1 MTVSSTQSTV
11 TKKSAMLKLV
21 ILAGIIVAVVLTA
34 RALGLGRYTDPA
46 VLVGA
51 IRDSRSLPAAPLLF
65 ILAYAVVASFG
76 LPGTPLT
83 LAGGAI
89 FGVVGGT
96 LYNWIGASI
105 GATGAYLLARALGKD
120 AIRSLL
126 GKRGEKLDSL
136 TEAGGFMGLLRLR
149 LIPAVPFNALNFG
162 AGLAG
167 MKARDYVA
175 ATALGILPGTAVY
188 TYFADSLLAGAEGA
202 KQQALVR
209 VAIAGALLIMLSFIP
224 TLARRLGWIAPTSGA
239 ALLLCLA
246 TSSGAQPV
254 DHSTFD
260 VLLKRHV
267 VDGMVDYDAFK
278 TSPEF
283 AGYLASLDK
292 VNPAVLPEKERI
304 AFWVNVYNAF
314 TIQLINKH
322 NERQSIRNIN
332 KTGGVFK
339 FYGPWRE
346 QLVKAGGKVYHLD
359 NVEHDILRK
368 EFKEPRIHFAL
379 VCAAMGCPPLRS
391 EAYTGAAL
399 DEQLEDQ
406 GKIFMNNPTKNRV
419 DVGAN
424 LFNWS
429 LVFEKFGGDFGP
441 DAKAVGRYA
450 ARYLPQGPERAL
462 LEKGGFKT
470 RQLPYDWTL
479 NSQEKAR
486 KLAMK

>member
-1 MTVSSTQSTV
+1 MAQARSS
-11 TKKSAMLKLV
+11 KKAAALKL
-21 ILAGIIVAVVLTA
+21 LAFVAIIVGGVLVA

-46 VLVGA
+46 VLVAA
-51 IRDSRSLPAAPLLF
+51 IRESRELPAAPLLF
-65 ILAYAVVASFG
+65 IVAYAVVASFG

-89 FGVVGGT
+89 FGAVGGT

-126 GKRGEKLDSL
+126 GKRGEKLEAL
-136 TEAGGFMGLLRLR
+136 TEAGGLMGLLRLR

-167 MKARDYVA
+167 MRAKDYIVA
-175 ATALGILPGTAVY
+175 TTFGILPGTAVY

-209 VAIAGALLIMLSFIP
+209 VAIAGALLIMLSFVP
-224 TLARRLGWIAPTSGA
+224 ALARRFGWIAPTAGA
-239 ALLLCLA
+239 ALFLSMTGLA
-246 TSSGAQPV
+246 QAQTV
-254 DHSTFD
+254 DHSPFD
-260 VLLKRHV
+260 MLLRKHV
-267 VDGMVDYDAFK
+267 VRGMVDYDAFK
-278 TSPEF
+278 ASPEF

-292 VNPAVLPEKERI
+292 VSPATLPEKERI
-304 AFWVNVYNAF
+304 AYWINVYNAF
-314 TIQLINKH
+314 TIQLINQH
-322 NERQSIRNIN
+322 GERESIRNIN

-346 QLVKAGGKVYHLD
+346 QLVKAGGKLYHLD

-368 EFKEPRIHFAL
+368 EYKEPRIHFAL

-399 DEQLEDQ
+399 DAQLDDQ
-406 GKIFMNNPTKNRV
+406 GNTFLNDPAKNRV
-419 DVGAN
+419 DVPAN

-441 DAKAVGRYA
+441 NANAVAKAVVK
-450 ARYLPQGPERAL
+450 YLPQGPERAL

-470 RQLPYDWTL
+470 KQLPYDWTL

-486 KLAMK
+486 KLASK